1 MYSVPS
7 EAAKAAMNDADLTE
21 PANQVMAVKAR
32 LNNVG
37 AVFKGV
43 TFGLFNVPR
52 DDEAAKAVRTEATLL
67 AMRRTGELLDYPE
80 IARFEHSLTN
90 AKILQHG
97 MLTEIT
103 SSMPEL
109 EARVQGDVA
118 GSSWQDEVYRDYED
132 AAEDVV
138 AEIVG

>member
-1 MYSVPS
+1 MILKGSP
-7 EAAKAAMNDADLTE
+7 ERLAMAF
-21 PANQVMAVKAR
+21 
-32 LNNVG
+32 LNNISVG
-37 AVFKGV
+37 
-43 TFGLFNVPR
+43 LS
-52 DDEAAKAVRTEATLL
+52 
-67 AMRRTGELLDYPE
+67 
-80 IARFEHSLTN
+80 ARFEHSLTN

-118 GSSWQDEVYRDYED
+118 GSSWQDEVDRDYED